1 MRTKLALIPLIGFL
15 AVLAALVVVN
25 VTLAA
30 EIQAIDCHGWIK
42 VKKDVEWNGAEPV
55 QDKEFELCVAKIAP
69 SYEHLGCKTMTAQEA
84 SAGTELGWYFIS
96 SGTYTVWEENPGNEW
111 FVTGGGDIVINGDGE
126 YPMTVTNSL
135 ITIDVEKSTNGEDA
149 DIGTGPEI
157 PVGGLVSW
165 DYVVTNTG
173 PVGLTNIDLSDDPEG
188 SISCPHSDLNSGESM
203 TCTHTGT
210 ASVGQYENLATV
222 TGEYCLP
229 GGTCTPVTDQDP
241 SHYFGEMLDFGDL
254 PEEDPMDFGMTTLA
268 NDGARHSLLSD
279 LNLTIG
285 SMKDLEDDGEPDN
298 AALGD
303 DINNVAD
310 EEGVYRP
317 TGFNWSDGL
326 GELTVVVGVG
336 GDTTPGVE
344 TVGCLTGWLDFHNGA
359 GGGPDASFDD
369 DGEYI
374 IKNVAVMKGENQLT
388 FPLPLDVA
396 DDATFFGRFRLVPL
410 TGQVVDGVCQQAPLG
425 YSGAAVGG
433 EVEDQVFVFG
443 PTDISL
449 AGFSAESSTFNIIL
463 VVLLAAIGILSLLTL
478 TVSSFAVRRIK
489 A

>member
-1 MRTKLALIPLIGFL
+1 MRSKLFLIPLIGIM
-15 AVLAALVVVN
+15 AVLAALVFVN
-25 VTLAA
+25 AAFAA

-42 VKKDVEWNGAEPV
+42 VKKVVEWNGAEPDL
-55 QDKEFELCVAKIAP
+55 DKEFELCIAKISP
-69 SYEHLGCKTMTAQEA
+69 SYEHMGCKTMTAQEA
-84 SAGTELGWYFIS
+84 SAGTELGWYYYT

-126 YPMTVTNSL
+126 FPMTVTNSL

-149 DIGTGPEI
+149 DTGTGPEI

-173 PVGLTNIDLSDDPEG
+173 PVGLTNIVLTDDPEG
-188 SISCPHSDLNSGESM
+188 SIGCPYSDLNSGESM

-210 ASVGQYENLATV
+210 ASAGQYENLATV
-222 TGEYCLP
+222 TGEYCLI

-241 SHYFGEMLDFGDL
+241 SHYYGEMLDFGDL
-254 PEEDPMDFGMTTLA
+254 PEAFGMTTLA
-268 NDGARHSLLSD
+268 QDGARHSLTE

-285 SMKDLEDDGEPDN
+285 LDKDLEVDGIPDG

-303 DINNVAD
+303 DLNNMSD

-317 TGFNWSDGL
+317 SGFNWSDGQ
-326 GELTVVVGVG
+326 GELTVEVGVG
-336 GDTTPGVE
+336 GDTTPAEGI
-344 TVGCLTGWLDFHNGA
+344 VGCLTGWLDFHDGA
-359 GGGPDASFDD
+359 GGGPDNSFDD
-369 DGEYI
+369 VDEYI
-374 IKNVAVMKGENQLT
+374 IRNAAVMKGENQLT
-388 FPLPLDVA
+388 FPLPLGAA

-410 TGQVVDGVCQQAPLG
+410 TGDVIDGVCAQQTLG
-425 YSGAAVGG
+425 YAGAAVGG

-443 PTDISL
+443 PTEVSM
-449 AGFSAESSTFNIIL
+449 AGFSAESSNFNIII
-463 VVLLAAIGILSLLTL
+463 VVLLTSIGIFSLVALTIA
-478 TVSSFAVRRIK
+478 SFAVRRIK